1 MLRTFLVRKKV
12 DYRVWQHGA
21 LINVRLLAT
30 DALFMIPFSKDS
42 LFVGRE
48 DIIGEISEKR
58 KQAALRNHTRLA
70 LIGLGGVG

>member
-1 MLRTFLVRKKV
+1 M
-12 DYRVWQHGA
+12 
-21 LINVRLLAT
+21 NVRLLAT
-30 DALFMIPFSKDS
+30 DALFMVPFSKDS

-48 DIIGEISEKR
+48 DIIAEISEKR